1 MTTPSDET
9 SEIPKKEGDEPSPES
24 AKETP
29 TGEVPV
35 VRSTED
41 VPFEVLEELTQA
53 FDVVIGEYEDDPTLH
68 DGDVFIDGHDLIP
81 DSELTRAS
89 PPPLIIRDDDFTAE
103 FTRGTAPPEPDR
115 RFRLRRIAVKRE
127 EGRKRLRLLAYVAI
141 PLAGVALVLGV
152 LASPIFGVRNITVD
166 GTQYSSTEILEE
178 AKSIIDGKS
187 IFSVDL
193 HAAEEL
199 LRTDPWIRDARAS
212 RHFPSTVSFEIDER
226 TPVAW
231 FVGGDNQSRVIDVDG
246 KVISVQVGQPTAY
259 LHITGVGD
267 TVAAGGQANEAFTA
281 AAQVAASIP
290 DEIRGKVL
298 NLGVVNGTDLLMT
311 LRSGTTVVFGRPV
324 DLRAKLVSLVLVLR
338 RQDPKNLRS
347 IDLSSGDP
355 IIAVK

>member
-1 MTTPSDET
+1 MTKPSDET
-9 SEIPKKEGDEPSPES
+9 SKISASESSTSDEVVSQ
-24 AKETP
+24 TP

-41 VPFEVLEELTQA
+41 VPVEVLEELTQA
-53 FDVVIGEYEDDPTLH
+53 FDVVIGNYDDDPTLH

-89 PPPLIIRDDDFTAE
+89 APPLIIRDDDYTAE
-103 FTRGTAPPEPDR
+103 FSRSTAPPEPDR

-127 EGRKRLRLLAYVAI
+127 EGRHRLRLLAYVAI
-141 PLAGVALVLGV
+141 PLLSIAVILGV
-152 LASPIFGVRNITVD
+152 LASPLFGVRNITVD
-166 GTQYSSTEILEE
+166 GTQYSSQEILEK
-178 AKSIIDGKS
+178 AKKVVDGKS

-193 HAAEEL
+193 YAAEEL
-199 LRTDPWIRDARAS
+199 LRSDPWIRDARAS

-231 FVGGDNQSRVIDVDG
+231 FVGSDNQSRVIDVDG

-259 LHITGVGD
+259 IQITGVGD
-267 TVAAGGQANEAFTA
+267 ILDAGGQANEAFTA

-290 DEIRGKVL
+290 AEIRAKVL

-338 RQDPKNLRS
+338 RQDPTNLRS

>member
-1 MTTPSDET
+1 MTKPSDET
-9 SEIPKKEGDEPSPES
+9 SKISASESSGADEVASQ
-24 AKETP
+24 TP

-41 VPFEVLEELTQA
+41 VPAEVLEELTQA
-53 FDVVIGEYEDDPTLH
+53 FDVVIGGYEDDPTLH
-68 DGDVFIDGHDLIP
+68 DGDVFIDGHDLVP

-89 PPPLIIRDDDFTAE
+89 APPLIIRDDDFTAE
-103 FTRGTAPPEPDR
+103 FSRSSALPEPDR

-127 EGRKRLRLLAYVAI
+127 EGRQRLRLLAYVAI
-141 PLAGVALVLGV
+141 PLFSIALVLGV
-152 LASPIFGVRNITVD
+152 LASPLFGIRNITVD
-166 GTQYSSTEILEE
+166 GTQYSSQEILDK
-178 AKSIIDGKS
+178 AKEIVAGKS

-231 FVGGDNQSRVIDVDG
+231 FVGGDNQSRVVDVDG
-246 KVISVQVGQPTAY
+246 RVISVQVGQPTAY
-259 LHITGVGD
+259 LQITGVGD
-267 TVAAGGQANEAFTA
+267 IVDAGGQANEAYTA

-290 DEIRGKVL
+290 AEIRGKVL

>member
-1 MTTPSDET
+1 MTKPSDET
-9 SEIPKKEGDEPSPES
+9 SKISASESSGADEVVSQ
-24 AKETP
+24 TP

-41 VPFEVLEELTQA
+41 VPAEVLEELTQA
-53 FDVVIGEYEDDPTLH
+53 FDVVIGDYEDDLTLH
-68 DGDVFIDGHDLIP
+68 DGDVVISGHDLVP
-81 DSELTRAS
+81 DSELTRAAT
-89 PPPLIIRDDDFTAE
+89 PPVIIHDDNFTAE
-103 FTRGTAPPEPDR
+103 FPRSTAPPEPDR
-115 RFRLRRIAVKRE
+115 RFRLRRIAVNRE
-127 EGRKRLRLLAYVAI
+127 AGRHRLRLVAYVVVPVLAI
-141 PLAGVALVLGV
+141 GLVLGI
-152 LASPIFGVRNITVD
+152 LASPIFGIRSITVD
-166 GTQYSSTEILEE
+166 GVQYSSPEILNQ
-178 AKSIIDGKS
+178 AKSIVDGKS

-212 RHFPSTVSFEIDER
+212 RHFPSTVTFEIDER

-246 KVISVQVGQPTAY
+246 RVISVQVGQPTAY
-259 LHITGVGD
+259 LQITGVGD
-267 TVAAGGQANEAFTA
+267 IVDAGGQANEAYTA
-281 AAQVAASIP
+281 AAQVGASIP
-290 DEIRGKVL
+290 AEIRGKVL
-298 NLGVVNGTDLLMT
+298 NLGVVNGTDLVMT